1 MKKQFLNKIWIKITI
16 AIVVL
21 ILIIMGLVS
30 YFFTVRQLSVERQ
43 EIRNNMGRVAK
54 QIASIRLAETAGWF
68 VYQEWIDNIIASD
81 IGKDLV
87 YIAIFDENNSLAAFG
102 INYNWLDLGDNSYLT
117 REEQIRV
124 VENLA
129 NGLVAEESQ
138 NDFDH
143 FSVNIRLGR
152 ELLGKVDVGF
162 SLVDFNNR
170 FRQRA
175 FVNLYLLLLFLLIG
189 VIASVIIG
197 RRITRP
203 INQLSDA
210 MLQVSN
216 GNLENTLSVTSNDE
230 TGSLAQSYNYMI
242 SRLREKNSIEQ
253 FTKQLGFTYTLEELG
268 KVITEHIVRSM
279 NASRGTLLIVSSEVN
294 TADACILYSYPD
306 TKYNNKIVPISQ
318 ECKSLLL
325 EKQTAFDI
333 AQLEQNHQQLVSDTF
348 QDHFGF
354 LKNQIFLPLVNQ
366 NILLGLF
373 LVTKNAQ
380 LQYSIDELEFLSTL
394 GKQAA
399 LALENAN
406 LLKEVTEKERLSRE
420 LEIARAVQQR
430 LLPQQ
435 DPQIKGLDISGVCI
449 STAEIGG
456 DYYDYFILDKKRIG
470 IAIADVS
477 GKGASAAFYMSE
489 IKGMMSAL
497 AYTEKSPKELLLN
510 VNQRLYETIDRKI
523 FATMI
528 YGIIDLNDNSFKFV
542 RAGHNALLI
551 ARNQL
556 DNQVEMHI
564 PPGIGL
570 GLADNKTFEMYLNE
584 ECVILNKQDTLL
596 FYTDGITEAMNKT
609 YQEYGEDQLVEF
621 LKNSN
626 NQTSGALLK
635 SLLHDVNKFSGDMDQ
650 FDDITLIVAK
660 ITESI

>member
-1 MKKQFLNKIWIKITI
+1 MKKQLLNKIWIKITI

-43 EIRNNMGRVAK
+43 EIRNNMGQVAK

-87 YIAIFDENNSLAAFG
+87 YIAIFDENNCLAAFG

-162 SLVDFNNR
+162 SLVDFNNK

-175 FVNLYLLLLFLLIG
+175 LVNLYLLLLFLLVGI
-189 VIASVIIG
+189 VASVIIG
-197 RRITRP
+197 LRITRP

-216 GNLENTLSVTSNDE
+216 GNLENTLAVTSNDE
-230 TGSLAQSYNYMI
+230 TGSLAESYNYMI

-268 KVITEHIVRSM
+268 KVITEHIVKSM
-279 NASRGTLLIVSSEVN
+279 NASRGTLLIVPSDENVVN
-294 TADACILYSYPD
+294 ACTLYAYPD
-306 TKYNNKIVPISQ
+306 VNSKNQVIPISP
-318 ECKSLLL
+318 ECKALFL
-325 EKQTAFDI
+325 EKQAAFDVS
-333 AQLEQNHQQLVSDTF
+333 QLEHNHQQLVTDTF
-348 QDHFGF
+348 EHFGF

-366 NILLGLF
+366 NILLGLV

-380 LQYSIDELEFLSTL
+380 MQYSQDVLEFLSTL

-420 LEIARAVQQR
+420 LEIAKAVQQR

-435 DPQIKGLDISGVCI
+435 DPKIPGLDISGVCI

-456 DYYDYFILDKKRIG
+456 DYYDYFILDEKRIG
-470 IAIADVS
+470 LAIADVS

-497 AYTEKSPKELLLN
+497 AYTVKSPKELLLN

-528 YGIIDLNDNSFKFV
+528 YGIIDLKDNSFKFV

-551 ARNQL
+551 ARKQNN
-556 DNQVEMHI
+556 NQVEMHI

-584 ECVILNKQDTLL
+584 ESVILNKQDTLL
-596 FYTDGITEAMNKT
+596 FYTDGITEAMNKS

-626 NQTSGALLK
+626 NKASDTLLK
-635 SLLHDVNKFSGDMDQ
+635 NLLHDVNQFSGDMDQ